1 MAAIYAK
8 DAQQVLNNRIDQAV
22 LAEYSNAYSFVSA
35 QDLGGSGTGVASVS
49 LANISNLFTVA
60 GRKLD
65 KYNRGQN
72 KRFSVIGPRL
82 REYLRLAVSGRE
94 TAFGDKIGSN
104 GMIGGRFGFDIHY
117 SNNVPFTAVITTNA
131 IGVDAEYFYIDG
143 VKFTFE
149 ADGGNCDAAGEIDI
163 GTNEADTMANVVLAI
178 NGTTAGTADTY
189 YDVSEDDREALH
201 LGGIV
206 ASHDN
211 SHTLTITGYG
221 DVVIDVSGASN
232 MSLTTNAQ
240 YPLFGVK
247 GATDFVVEKEPN
259 VEFRVAEKRLG
270 KYVYPWMRYGKKTFT
285 KEKKSLVYAKVDTS
299 SWV

>member
-117 SNNVPFTAVITTNA
+117 SNNVPFTAVITSNA

-201 LGGIV
+201 LGGIS
-206 ASHDN
+206 ASFDT
-211 SHTLTITGYG
+211 HTLTITGYG
-221 DVVIDVSGASN
+221 DVVIDCDSASN
-232 MSLTTNAQ
+232 LTLTSNAQ